1 MINMGMAWK
10 DLFTETSSTYASS
23 GYVSEEITTGKAFSK
38 DFMDTLSEMADV
50 AEARE
55 KRLAKV
61 GALRRKIEAG
71 DIVHLTL
78 EAINKLFMVNGLSF
92 DGMYFADGAK
102 YTDAARAIEDRM
114 AFKVIHVEKETIL
127 DGIGSEYNTYK
138 LAFYG
143 AENYRDGIRGTSS
156 KKADVERV
164 KDLINGDEVLMGRA
178 IDEEIIYVSKR
189 GGHTLGLLADLED

>member
-1 MINMGMAWK
+1 MINMAWK
-10 DLFTETSSTYASS
+10 DLFPESSSISYAPHD
-23 GYVSEEITTGKAFSK
+23 YVSEEITTGKAFSK

-102 YTDAARAIEDRM
+102 YTDVARAIEDRM

-127 DGIGSEYNTYK
+127 DGISSKYNTYK

-156 KKADVERV
+156 TKSDVERT
-164 KDLINGDEVLMGRA
+164 KDLINGDEVLTGYA
-178 IDEEIIYVSKR
+178 LDEEIIYVSKR
-189 GGHTLGLLADLED
+189 GGHTLSLLADLED

>member
-1 MINMGMAWK
+1 MINMAWK
-10 DLFTETSSTYASS
+10 DLFPESETISTYTPHD
-23 GYVSEEITTGKAFSK
+23 YVSEKSITDEAFDKDVMSALSK
-38 DFMDTLSEMADV
+38 MADV

-61 GALRRKIEAG
+61 SALRRKIEAG

-114 AFKVIHVEKETIL
+114 AFKVIHAEKETIL

-189 GGHTLGLLADLED
+189 GGHTLSLIADLED